1 MPETCP
7 APAAAATET
16 KKEKLMSLKLW
27 YSPAS
32 PFVRKVMV
40 FAHET
45 GLAETLVL
53 ATGDVWAA
61 ESPIPKENPLGKV
74 PALVTPDG
82 VFAGSYLCC
91 EYLDALHA
99 GPRLIPVDLR
109 ERWPVLRLHAFA
121 DGIIEAGVASVVEQL
136 RRPKEFVYQ
145 GTLDRQRNKITGT
158 LNTIATL
165 DLPRTANIGS
175 ITLGCAL
182 GYLDFRMPQ
191 LNWRDGRAALEQWYA
206 SFSQRKSMQATI
218 PHT

>member
-1 MPETCP
+1 
-7 APAAAATET
+7 
-16 KKEKLMSLKLW
+16 MSLKLW

-45 GLAETLVL
+45 GLADSIALVP
-53 ATGDVWAA
+53 GDVWAA
-61 ESPIPKENPLGKV
+61 DSAITKDNPLGKV

-91 EYLDALHA
+91 EYLDSLHA
-99 GPRLIPVDLR
+99 GARLIPADPR
-109 ERWPVLRLHAFA
+109 ERWPALQLHAFA
-121 DGIIEAGVASVVEQL
+121 DGIIEAAVASVVEQL

-145 GTLDRQRNKITGT
+145 GMVDRQSAKINRTLDKIASMALTQAPG
-158 LNTIATL
+158 IAT
-165 DLPRTANIGS
+165 

-191 LNWRDGRAALEQWYA
+191 LAWRDGRAALSRWYE
-206 SFSQRKSMQATI
+206 SFAARKSMQTTT

>member
-1 MPETCP
+1 
-7 APAAAATET
+7 
-16 KKEKLMSLKLW
+16 MSLTLW

-32 PFVRKVMV
+32 PFVRKVLV
-40 FAHET
+40 FAHEA
-45 GLAETLVL
+45 GLADSIALVR
-53 ATGDVWAA
+53 ADVWAA
-61 ESPIPKENPLGKV
+61 ETGITQDNPLGKV

-82 VFAGSYLCC
+82 VFPGSYLCC
-91 EYLDALHA
+91 EYLDSLHA
-99 GPRLIPVDLR
+99 GPRLIPVEPR

-121 DGIIEAGVASVVEQL
+121 DGIIEAAVASVVEQL

-158 LNTIATL
+158 LDKIASM

-191 LNWRDGRAALEQWYA
+191 LDWRNGRTLLSQWYEP
-206 SFSQRKSMQATI
+206 FSQRKSMLATI

>member
-1 MPETCP
+1 
-7 APAAAATET
+7 
-16 KKEKLMSLKLW
+16 MSLKLW

-40 FAHET
+40 FAHEV
-45 GLAETLVL
+45 GLADSIVL
-53 ATGDVWAA
+53 ATGDVWAPD
-61 ESPIPKENPLGKV
+61 SQITKDNPLGKV

-91 EYLDALHA
+91 EYLDSLHA
-99 GPRLIPVDLR
+99 GQRLIPADPR
-109 ERWPVLRLHAFA
+109 ERWPALQLHAFA
-121 DGIIEAGVASVVEQL
+121 DGIIEAAVASVVEQL

-145 GTLDRQRNKITGT
+145 GTLDRQRNKIIGT
-158 LNTIATL
+158 LDKIASMQ
-165 DLPRTANIGS
+165 LPLTADIGS

-191 LNWRDGRAALEQWYA
+191 LGWRDGRPALDQWYA
-206 SFSQRKSMQATI
+206 TFSQRKSMQATI

>member
-1 MPETCP
+1 
-7 APAAAATET
+7 
-16 KKEKLMSLKLW
+16 MSLKLW

-40 FAHET
+40 FAHEA
-45 GLAETLVL
+45 GLAESMVL

-61 ESPIPKENPLGKV
+61 DSPITKDNPLGKV

-82 VFAGSYLCC
+82 VFPGSYLCC
-91 EYLDALHA
+91 EYLDSLHA
-99 GPRLIPVDLR
+99 GPRLIPSDPR
-109 ERWPVLRLHAFA
+109 ERWPALQLHAFA
-121 DGIIEAGVASVVEQL
+121 DGIIEAAVASVVEQL

-145 GTLDRQRNKITGT
+145 GMLERQTNKIIGA
-158 LNTIATL
+158 LNKIGSMEH
-165 DLPRTANIGS
+165 PRTAGIGS

-191 LNWRDGRAALEQWYA
+191 LGWRDGRTALGQWYEL
-206 SFSQRKSMQATI
+206 FSQRKSMQATV

>member
-1 MPETCP
+1 
-7 APAAAATET
+7 
-16 KKEKLMSLKLW
+16 MSLKLW

-45 GLAETLVL
+45 GLADTIALVRS
-53 ATGDVWAA
+53 DVWAA
-61 ESPIPKENPLGKV
+61 ETEITQDNPLGKV

-91 EYLDALHA
+91 EYLDSLHGGA
-99 GPRLIPVDLR
+99 RLIPADPR
-109 ERWPVLRLHAFA
+109 ERWAALQLHAYA
-121 DGIIEAGVASVVEQL
+121 DGIIEAAVASIVEQL

-145 GTLDRQRNKITGT
+145 GMVERQSAKINRTLDRIVPMALSRAPG
-158 LNTIATL
+158 IAT
-165 DLPRTANIGS
+165 

-182 GYLDFRMPQ
+182 GYLDFRLPQ
-191 LNWRDGRAALEQWYA
+191 LAWRNGRIALSLWYDL
-206 SFSQRKSMQATI
+206 FSARKSMQATV